1 MNELASERATVA
13 ERHNY
18 YKIFFLVER
27 VRHIDHRRWL
37 PVPSV
42 EEALWYS
49 APVGEVQRCRERM
62 RSTAQEGALVLVD
75 LFGQQMWE
83 EHIVSGMFRVPG

>member
-18 YKIFFLVER
+18 YKIFFLVEC

-42 EEALWYS
+42 GEALWYS
-49 APVGEVQRCRERM
+49 APVGVVHRCTERM
-62 RSTAQEGALVLVD
+62 RSTAQEGALVQVD

-83 EHIVSGMFRVPG
+83 EHIVSGTFRVPG

>member
-42 EEALWYS
+42 VE
-49 APVGEVQRCRERM
+49 GEDEVDW
-62 RSTAQEGALVLVD
+62 TGGGA
-75 LFGQQMWE
+75 GA
-83 EHIVSGMFRVPG
+83 G